1 MFMPHYY
8 AICVLV
14 ASNLLRSLL
23 VVNVWQ
29 MCEEGRRSEGLPTG
43 GGGKINEDEKDP
55 VLSRSE
61 ASFQPCSRKKRG
73 K

>member
-1 MFMPHYY
+1 MFMPRYY

-14 ASNLLRSLL
+14 ASNQLRSPL

-29 MCEEGRRSEGLPTG
+29 MCEEGRHWE

-55 VLSRSE
+55 GVVAIRTELSTL
-61 ASFQPCSRKKRG
+61 FKR
-73 K
+73 